1 LADSL
6 FYFLKFFQK
15 KTVMAQ
21 PKQVY
26 NAKDE
31 QQLMTDIWSP
41 AIADDPYA
49 FVMFTFPWGKPK
61 TPLEH
66 QAGPRKWQAK
76 QLKRI
81 GKHIQDGELAKAQK
95 AIAKMLRRAVA
106 SGRGIGK
113 SALVAW
119 LVLWMLSTR
128 LGSSTI
134 VTANNEQQ
142 LKSRTWAEVGKWHAM
157 AINSHWFEKM
167 AMALKPAPWFEE
179 LLKNQLK
186 IDTGYYYA
194 QAQLWSEETPDA
206 FAGVHNHNGVMLIF
220 DEASGIPQA
229 IWGVSEGFFTEPTID
244 RYWFAFSNPRRNTG
258 AFFECF
264 HKNRDFWEGE
274 SIDSRTVEGTDLA
287 IYEQI
292 IKQHGADSDEARV
305 EVYGQFPRQGDK
317 QFISREAIDNAAARE
332 LVPDRGA
339 ALIMA
344 ADIARYGDDECVV
357 RFRQGRDARSI
368 PPVRWKSMDTVYS
381 ANRIAELIDKYN
393 PDAVCIDGGGV
404 GGGVVD
410 ILKSRGY
417 KVIEVQFGAKAD
429 DDRWG
434 NKRTE
439 MWALL
444 RDDMGVLCI
453 DGEQRLADDL
463 AGPQYGFMGSSDK
476 IILEPK
482 EKMKAR
488 GMHSP
493 DDGDALALTYAARI
507 ARKDT
512 RTSRNHRQ
520 QRVATHLDYD
530 IFG

>member
-1 LADSL
+1 
-6 FYFLKFFQK
+6 
-15 KTVMAQ
+15 MAQ
-21 PKQVY
+21 PKQLY
-26 NAKDE
+26 DAKTE
-31 QQLMTDIWSP
+31 QQLMTEIWSP
-41 AIADDPYA
+41 EIADDPYN
-49 FVMFTFPWGKPK
+49 FVMFVFPWGKPG

-66 QAGPRKWQAK
+66 QKGPRNWQARD
-76 QLKRI
+76 LKRI
-81 GKHIQDGELAKAQK
+81 GKHIKDGQMAKAQK
-95 AIAKMLRRAVA
+95 AILRMLRRAKC

-113 SALVAW
+113 SAMVAW
-119 LVLWMLSTR
+119 LTMWMLSTR

-134 VTANNEQQ
+134 VTANSEQQ

-157 AINSHWFEKM
+157 AINAHWFEKM
-167 AMALKPAPWFEE
+167 AMALKPAPWFED
-179 LLKNQLK
+179 LLKTQLK

-229 IWGVSEGFFTEPTID
+229 IWDVSEGFFTEPTID
-244 RYWFAFSNPRRNTG
+244 RYWFVFSNGRRNTG

-274 SIDSRTVEGTDLA
+274 HIDSRTVEGTDLA

-292 IKQHGADSDEARV
+292 IKQHGADSDTARI
-305 EVYGQFPRQGDK
+305 EVYGQFPKQGDK
-317 QFISREAIDNAAARE
+317 QFISREAIDTAIGRE
-332 LVPDRGA
+332 LFVDRGA
-339 ALIMA
+339 PLIMGC
-344 ADIARYGDDECVV
+344 DIARYGDDECVV

-381 ANRIAELIDKYN
+381 AQRIAELIDKFK

-410 ILKSRGY
+410 FLKAANF
-417 KVIEVQFGAKAD
+417 KIHDVQFGGKAD
-429 DDRWG
+429 DERWG

-439 MWALL
+439 MWARM
-444 RDDMGVLCI
+444 RDALGDLCI
-453 DGEQRLADDL
+453 DNEQRLADDL
-463 AGPQYGFMGSSDK
+463 AGPIYQFQGTSDK

-488 GMHSP
+488 GFHSP
-493 DDGDALALTYAARI
+493 DDADALALTFAVKVARNDQ
-507 ARKDT
+507 K
-512 RTSRNHRQ
+512 TSRNNRRP
-520 QRVATHLDYD
+520 RVASGTDYD
-530 IFG
+530 IFR